1 MSELNQEYGEAVDRL
16 DSWVKSYI
24 EEVCISFDP
33 SRIKLYWE
41 KPKGNASKVKW
52 GFSVEGSMKKEGPT
66 IITEICSEFLQERIS
81 SLVGL
86 DELNEILKY
95 IGEKENAADLY
106 DRLKKALFEKLE
118 DGRLIRY
125 YLKRVMKELPDK
137 EIFVQLSALNYEKRV
152 THTHLVFD
160 TNGYGF

>member
-52 GFSVEGSMKKEGPT
+52 GFSVEGPMKKEGPHYNNRDLFRT
-66 IITEICSEFLQERIS
+66 SAGKNFIIC
-81 SLVGL
+81 G
-86 DELNEILKY
+86 
-95 IGEKENAADLY
+95 IG
-106 DRLKKALFEKLE
+106 
-118 DGRLIRY
+118 
-125 YLKRVMKELPDK
+125 
-137 EIFVQLSALNYEKRV
+137 
-152 THTHLVFD
+152 
-160 TNGYGF
+160 